1 MPWTE
6 ATPMDSRLQFVAE
19 ARRTDEPFVALCARH
34 GIAPKTGYKWLAR
47 YAAEGAAGLH
57 ERSRRPHTSPTAT
70 APEAADAL
78 LELRRRHPTWGARKL
93 LAVLARRRPRL
104 TLPAPS
110 TAAALLQ
117 RAGLVTSRTRRRT
130 PGHPG
135 RPTAPMDAPNAVWT
149 ADFKGEFKTRD
160 GVYVYPLTV
169 CDGYSRALL
178 ACRAL
183 PSTATAGARPVFER
197 LFREHGLPDRIR
209 SDNGVPF
216 ATIALA
222 RLSAL
227 SVWWVRLGVLPDL
240 IEPAS
245 PQQNGRHERMHR
257 TLKAE
262 ATRPPEADAR
272 AQQRAFD
279 RFRREYN
286 DERPHEALG
295 QATPASRYTPSP
307 RPYPAR
313 LPALEYPAHWE
324 VRRVSRNGGIRWY
337 DRWVNVSHVLA
348 EEYVAFEE
356 IAAGLWQ
363 VYFGPLRVG
372 RFHEPLLK
380 IVDQHDGTTSR
391 NPRRVL
397 PMSLE

>member
-19 ARRTDEPFVALCARH
+19 ATRTDEPFVALCARH

-47 YAAEGAAGLH
+47 YAAEGPAGLH
-57 ERSRRPHTSPTAT
+57 ERSRRPRTSPTAT
-70 APEAADAL
+70 APAAADAL
-78 LELRRRHPTWGARKL
+78 LELRRRHPTWGAKKL
-93 LAVLARRRPRL
+93 LAVLGRRHPRL
-104 TLPAPS
+104 TLSAPS

-117 RAGLVTSRTRRRT
+117 RAGLVTARRRRRALV
-130 PGHPG
+130 HPG
-135 RPTAPMDAPNAVWT
+135 RPTAAMDAPNAVWT

-160 GVYVYPLTV
+160 GVYCYPLTV
-169 CDGYSRALL
+169 ADGYSRFLL
-178 ACRAL
+178 ACRGL

-197 LFREHGLPDRIR
+197 LFREHGLPARIR

-227 SVWWVRLGVLPDL
+227 SVWWVRLGILPDL
-240 IEPAS
+240 TEPSS
-245 PQQNGRHERMHR
+245 PQQNGRHERLHR

-262 ATRPPEADAR
+262 ACRPPQAHAR

-279 RFRREYN
+279 DFRREYN
-286 DERPHEALG
+286 AERPHEALG
-295 QATPASRYTPSP
+295 QATPASRYAASP
-307 RPYPAR
+307 RPYPRR
-313 LPALEYPAHWE
+313 LPPLEYPAHWE
-324 VRRVSRNGGIRWY
+324 VRRVSRNGGVRWY
-337 DRWVNVSHVLA
+337 DKWVNVSHVLA

-356 IAAGLWQ
+356 VADGLWQ
-363 VYFGPLRVG
+363 VYFGPLRIG

-397 PMSLE
+397 PMSLD